1 MYDNYIQPAHRST
14 HIYHTTSTTSS
25 RLIGQLTT
33 SSPLIGQ
40 LRSTTPTISSRL
52 IGQLTTSSPLIG
64 QLRSTTSTTS
74 SRLIGQLT
82 TSSPLIGQLRTT
94 TPRPLHPARSSVN
107 SYLPHHLHYIQ
118 PSHWLA
124 HYIQPADWSAQI
136 HHAHYIQPS
145 HWPAH
150 YIQPAHWSAQ
160 IHHATPT
167 TSSPLIGQLISTTPT
182 PLHPAVS
189 LASSLHP
196 ARSLVSSDPPRH
208 AHYIQPRVER
218 TRDTVLCALCAAQRL
233 LPARR
238 VVRATRVTATQ
249 PSRPAV
255 LRRRRR
261 RLLLCRRRSAPS
273 APGFASRRPTL
284 RLTRHT
290 HTRTRTHAHTPV

>member
-118 PSHWLA
+118 PSHW
-124 HYIQPADWSAQI
+124 
-136 HHAHYIQPS
+136 
-145 HWPAH
+145 PAH

-167 TSSPLIGQLISTTPT
+167 TSSRAWSARETPSCALSAPHSAYFQL
-182 PLHPAVS
+182 A
-189 LASSLHP
+189 ASSARP
-196 ARSLVSSDPPRH
+196 ASPRLSRPDLLSFAVVVVVSF
-208 AHYIQPRVER
+208 
-218 TRDTVLCALCAAQRL
+218 CAA
-233 LPARR
+233 
-238 VVRATRVTATQ
+238 
-249 PSRPAV
+249 AV
-255 LRRRRR
+255 PR
-261 RLLLCRRRSAPS
+261 RLLL
-273 APGFASRRPTL
+273 ASRHVGL
-284 RLTRHT
+284 HFD
-290 HTRTRTHAHTPV
+290 